1 MKADNAAATRPKT
14 FISACRKITIL
25 TQLDTGIQW
34 LEPGRIP
41 QYITGVMKQVFSKKR
56 LTKKSIPLSQK
67 AIEALENCVA
77 DNADDKEIVIA
88 GFLRF
93 MIGARM
99 RAKDAAEIRQEPT
112 LDLNEDTGVGY
123 IDVVADKSKTAQGF
137 RGREGTEITAHSW
150 GLVHDTWALDWL
162 KARARLGLHAE
173 ADDALHRGRSTV
185 LHNQGSQLT
194 RDWHPPTGNLGNMGN
209 RR

>member
-1 MKADNAAATRPKT
+1 M
-14 FISACRKITIL
+14 
-25 TQLDTGIQW
+25 
-34 LEPGRIP
+34 
-41 QYITGVMKQVFSKKR
+41 
-56 LTKKSIPLSQK
+56 
-67 AIEALENCVA
+67 A

-93 MIGARM
+93 MIGARL

-123 IDVVADKSKTAQGF
+123 VDVVADKTKTAQGF

-162 KARARLGLHAE
+162 NARARLGLHAE
-173 ADDALHRGRSTV
+173 ADGMLMPSFEVGQQFSATKAA
-185 LHNQGSQLT
+185 NSQEIGIHL
-194 RDWHPPTGNLGNMGN
+194 REI
-209 RR
+209 